1 MRNHMRIGRLD
12 AVLVLRLAQARD
24 ERLIHAARGDGIGFE
39 RFEFDAGEILIP
51 AELVQAAPHTRLKAD
66 REGDAVVLKPLAEKP
81 AGRTHRIVDSLPRLE
96 GRLAESA
103 MTFRRED
110 IYGPDGR

>member
-1 MRNHMRIGRLD
+1 MIVEVN
-12 AVLVLRLAQARD
+12 
-24 ERLIHAARGDGIGFE
+24 
-39 RFEFDAGEILIP
+39 DAGEILVP

-81 AGRTHRIVDSLPRLE
+81 AGRSHRLLDSLPVLD
-96 GRLAESA
+96 GRLADPA

-110 IYGPDGR
+110 IYGFDAR